1 MVDDDGTYG
10 SFLVS
15 SGLLSFWGVSKYE
28 SASVP
33 FGAWRCN
40 AFFFT
45 GTHSEATEEGR
56 KRDTKEEEEE
66 AATTTTTTNIPTP
79 PVTTDGNQPPQ
90 TTQISELKFG

>member
-1 MVDDDGTYG
+1 MVDDGTYG

-33 FGAWRCN
+33 FGAWH
-40 AFFFT
+40 FSLLPLT
-45 GTHSEATEEGR
+45 QKQTEEGR
-56 KRDTKEEEEE
+56 KRDTKEEEEEE

-79 PVTTDGNQPPQ
+79 PVTTDGNQPPPQ